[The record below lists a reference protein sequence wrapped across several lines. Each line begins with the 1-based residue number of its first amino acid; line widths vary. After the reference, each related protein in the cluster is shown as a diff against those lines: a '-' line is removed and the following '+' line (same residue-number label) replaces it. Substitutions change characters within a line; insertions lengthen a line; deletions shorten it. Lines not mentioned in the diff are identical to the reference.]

1 MHPAMFIEAL
11 PGQWIRAGMV
21 VGMEADSAVL
31 GVMILAGQSVSL
43 LKHEFASDED
53 AEDWGGRLR
62 ETLIPT
68 QTGAPAPPLKAL

>member
-1 MHPAMFIEAL
+1 MHPAMFTEAL

-62 ETLIPT
+62 ETLVPS
-68 QTGAPAPPLKAL
+68 ASPAPLKAL